1 MIARSWRRRL
11 RASRREAEPLRA
23 RANGRYVC
31 SVTPSVPPV
40 SVSRAVLLTDLV
52 GSTALARGLG
62 EARVAELWARHDR
75 IARDL
80 LHRFSGR
87 EIDKSDGFLLLF
99 DDVPQAVAFASAYH
113 AALAEIAVVESIPD
127 GFAARAGI
135 HYGLVTLRENP
146 PEDVRRGAKPM
157 EVEGVAKA
165 IAARTMSI
173 AIGGQTLLTAA
184 ARDRLSDPT
193 EDTVV
198 QGHGHFMMKGVP
210 EALALYEV
218 GARGCAPLV
227 PPPDGD
233 KAFRVVKDADGW
245 RPARDIP
252 TNLPAERDAFFG
264 RSAELRALADEIDDG
279 ARLVSVLGPPGTGKT
294 RFARRFAS
302 QWRGDFPGGVWL
314 CDLTAVSS
322 LADLCQV
329 VGAAA
334 DIPPDQGDP
343 VVHIGRVL
351 AARPRTL
358 LVLDNCE
365 RVVEHGQASIAEW
378 LSVAP
383 ELVAVATSRARLR
396 LRGERVV
403 GLEPLPLPP
412 PELGPAV
419 ALFVER
425 ARQVQSQFDLSAENM
440 AIVADVVC
448 RLDGLPLAIELAA
461 ARVRSMDPA
470 AIRDRLNQRFRIL
483 VGGQRDAASRQTTL
497 RGAIDWSWDLCS
509 PAERRAAAALSVF
522 RGGFDLAAA
531 EAVIGDDPSA
541 PPAFELVEELADKS
555 LVRTSETPD
564 GVRFSLYESIREYL
578 AERLESQGEGVT
590 ARTRHAQ
597 HYGQACPPN
606 TTRTR
611 WPSAA
616 QRRAVRDLDNL
627 RAAHA
632 WAAKRELPEA
642 PGLAV
647 VVAHVLALVG
657 QIDEALAVLEAFE
670 SSDAGLH
677 VAALT
682 CRGLAELDRGRPD
695 VAIATL
701 TSAVERADQSGHPV
715 LQALPRWK
723 LAFSL
728 WRLGRAG
735 VGPILEEALARLPAE
750 VDPLI
755 RADVGF
761 VLGVEAMHQG
771 RIDEAAPYYERLLAA
786 ADASR
791 EPAAQVGIYG
801 NIAILRRVQGR
812 TEEAIDWSRRGIVI
826 ARDMHERMTEVL
838 QTCNLTMFLFDAGR
852 VEEAL
857 ALAWSNHAATKAL
870 GARRAKVFCTNILV
884 MALLA
889 EGDVDGAATMCT
901 VSDDDLRTD
910 RRSRATYVGGL
921 ACIAAARGAIDEADR
936 TLSEVRAEAEAL
948 HDFPVDLSV
957 RAFSAWIEVQRARHG
972 HGDRDAQ
979 LASARARCDTLEG
992 MWSGFA
998 QRVRRMADEVE
1009 AG

>member
-1 MIARSWRRRL
+1 M
-11 RASRREAEPLRA
+11 RA
-23 RANGRYVC
+23 RRNGRYVAPV
-31 SVTPSVPPV
+31 SPSVPPV
-40 SVSRAVLLTDLV
+40 SVAKAVLLTDLV
-52 GSTALARGLG
+52 GSTALARGVG

-75 IARDL
+75 VARDL
-80 LHRFSGR
+80 LLRFSGR

-99 DDVPQAVAFASAYH
+99 DDVPQAVSFASAYH
-113 AALAEIAVVESIPD
+113 AALAEIAAVESIPD
-127 GFAARAGI
+127 GYAARAGI

-146 PEDVRRGAKPM
+146 PADVRRGAKPM

-184 ARDRLSDPT
+184 ARERLSDPS
-193 EDTVV
+193 EDTVL
-198 QGHGHFMMKGVP
+198 QGHGLFMMKGVP
-210 EALALYEV
+210 EPLALYEV
-218 GARGCAPLV
+218 GVRGRAPLV

-233 KAFRVVKDADGW
+233 KAFRVVRDGDGW

-252 TNLPAERDAFFG
+252 TNLPAERDTFFG
-264 RSAELRALADEIDDG
+264 RSAELRALADELDGG

-329 VGAAA
+329 VGGAA
-334 DIPPDQGDP
+334 DIPPDQGDR
-343 VVHIGRVL
+343 VAHIGRVL

-383 ELVAVATSRARLR
+383 ELVVVATSRTRLR

-412 PELGPAV
+412 PDLGPAV

-425 ARQVQSQFDLSAENM
+425 ARQVQPQFDLSAENM

-470 AIRDRLNQRFRIL
+470 AIRDRLHQRFRIL
-483 VGGQRDAASRQTTL
+483 VGGQRDAASRQATL

-509 PAERRAAAALSVF
+509 PAERRAAVALSVF

-578 AERLESQGEGVT
+578 AEHLESREEGVT

-597 HYGQACPPN
+597 HYGLACPPN

-616 QRRAVRDLDNL
+616 QKRTVRELDNL

-632 WAAKRELPEA
+632 WAAKSALPEA

-647 VVAHVLALVG
+647 AVAQVLALVG
-657 QIDEALAVLEAFE
+657 QVDEALAVLDAFE
-670 SSDAGLH
+670 SSDAGLD
-677 VAALT
+677 VAALM

-701 TSAVERADQSGHPV
+701 TSAVERADQSGHSV
-715 LQALPRWK
+715 LQALPRWR

-728 WRLGRAG
+728 WCLGRPG
-735 VGPILEEALARLPAE
+735 VGRIVEEALARLPAE
-750 VDPLI
+750 VDPMM
-755 RADVGF
+755 RAQVGF
-761 VLGVEAMHQG
+761 VLGVEALHEG
-771 RIDEAAPYYERLLAA
+771 RIDEAAPYYERFLAA
-786 ADASR
+786 AEASR
-791 EPAAQVGIYG
+791 EPAAQLGIYG
-801 NIAILRRVQGR
+801 NMAILRRAQGR
-812 TEEAIDWSRRGIVI
+812 TGDAIDWGLRATALARDLHERTIEVTNTVVLTQVLLDAGRREEAI
-826 ARDMHERMTEVL
+826 
-838 QTCNLTMFLFDAGR
+838 
-852 VEEAL
+852 
-857 ALAWSNHAATKAL
+857 ALAWSNHAATKSI
-870 GARRAKVFCTNILV
+870 GARRPHLWCAAILV

-889 EGDVDGAATMCT
+889 EGDVEQAAALCT
-901 VSDDDLRTD
+901 LGDHL
-910 RRSRATYVGGL
+910 GGL

-948 HDFPVDLSV
+948 HDLPVDVSV
-957 RAFSAWIEVQRARHG
+957 AAFSAWIEVQRARHG

-992 MWSGFA
+992 MWSRFA
-998 QRVRRMADEVE
+998 ERVRRMADEVE